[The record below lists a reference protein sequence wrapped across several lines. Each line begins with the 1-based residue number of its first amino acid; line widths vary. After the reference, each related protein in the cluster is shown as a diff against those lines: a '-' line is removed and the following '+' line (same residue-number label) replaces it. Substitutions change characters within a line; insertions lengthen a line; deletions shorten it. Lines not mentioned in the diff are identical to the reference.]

1 MQITAR
7 YAKETAREYALRMLR
22 ENIISM
28 ELKPGSP
35 VSVYELSEELGISR
49 TPVREA
55 LLELN
60 RARIIE
66 VYPQRGSIIAYIDTD
81 MVEEARFLRA
91 VLEVA
96 IVKLACDIVR
106 PEDIVELEMNVK
118 MQEVC
123 AESHMH
129 SKLLQLDNE
138 FHFKL
143 YKMCKKEDIFMIKDM
158 MSIHFD
164 RVRNMSLNA
173 VKDLK
178 IVNDHKTILEAIR
191 NKDKEAAKKCMEKHL
206 SGYSVDDESQM
217 RELYPEYFKDN
228 AKRLSETKQ

>member
-7 YAKETAREYALRMLR
+7 YANETAREYALRMLR

-28 ELKPGSP
+28 ELKPGSA

-60 RARIIE
+60 KARIIE

-81 MVEEARFLRA
+81 MVEEARFLREI
-91 VLEVA
+91 LEVA
-96 IVKLACDIVR
+96 IVELACDVVT
-106 PEDIVELEMNVK
+106 PEDLAELEMNVK

-123 AESHMH
+123 IQNPLQGR
-129 SKLLQLDNE
+129 LLQLDNE

-143 YKMCKKEDIFMIKDM
+143 YKMGKKEDIYTIKDM
-158 MSIHFD
+158 ISIHFD
-164 RVRNMSLNA
+164 RVRNMSLIA

-178 IVNDHKTILEAIR
+178 IVNDHKNILEAIK
-191 NKDKEAAKKCMEKHL
+191 NKDKEAAKKHMKKHL
-206 SGYSVDDESQM
+206 SRYSVDDEAQI
-217 RELYPEYFKDN
+217 RELYPEYFRDN
-228 AKRLSETKQ
+228 EKWFSDTK

>member
-1 MQITAR
+1 MQVSSRFAN
-7 YAKETAREYALRMLR
+7 ETAREYALRMLR

-28 ELKPGSP
+28 ELEPGSS
-35 VSVYELSEELGISR
+35 VSVYELSQELGISR

-60 RARIIE
+60 KARIIE
-66 VYPQRGSIIAYIDTD
+66 VFPQRGSIIAYIDTD

-91 VLEVA
+91 VLEA
-96 IVKLACDIVR
+96 A
-106 PEDIVELEMNVK
+106 IVELACEVITPEDFAELEINVM

-123 AESHMH
+123 LQNPAHG
-129 SKLLQLDNE
+129 KLLQLDDE
-138 FHFKL
+138 FHYKL
-143 YKMCKKEDIFMIKDM
+143 YKLCKKEDIFTIKDM

-164 RVRNMSLNA
+164 RVRNMSLIA

-178 IVNDHKTILEAIR
+178 IVNDHKEILKAIR
-191 NKDKEAAKKCMEKHL
+191 DKDKEAAKRSMEKHL
-206 SGYSVDDESQM
+206 GRYSVADEAQI

-228 AKRLSETKQ
+228 TKWFSETR